1 MPERRR
7 KFTPEFKD
15 EAVKMVLDADERRE
29 LERLR
34 GELVALRAALAPRRP
49 RLAEVAT
56 GALIG
61 EPPRFRIPDPIRS
74 GPERRMI
81 NARTAQKVH
90 A

>member
-1 MPERRR
+1 MYDLDVAFTNNQAER
-7 KFTPEFKD
+7 D
-15 EAVKMVLDADERRE
+15 V
-29 LERLR
+29 
-34 GELVALRAALAPRRP
+34 RP
-49 RLAEVAT
+49 TKTQLKISGCHRSETTAKA
-56 GALIG
+56 G